1 MLTNE
6 QTDQTPRVR
15 ELRLGDPE
23 VHSVVTNDNVELR
36 LTRYKGGSKGPV
48 IMSPG
53 YGTSTLALATDT
65 VDTNFPEYLFERGY
79 DVWLFDYRSSPV
91 LPVAATQ
98 YTADDIATHDYPAA
112 VAKVQE
118 ETGSSDVQVAAH
130 CVGSMSFTMALA
142 AGLQGVRSAICSQ
155 VAMHPEVVPLVRL
168 KTKSQIASVLKTLG
182 IKAMSS
188 DYHPDQAKDRVL
200 DALMHLYPTHERC
213 DSPVCRRIL
222 FIYGEVFR
230 HDQLNE
236 ATHDQVP
243 AMFGVS
249 NMTFFEHISNICN
262 KGHVVDAQGEETY
275 LTNVENMDIPI
286 TFIHGELNHFFPPRG
301 TEKTYELLRQ
311 TNGPDLYRRIVF
323 PRYAHMDHFIGK
335 NAWRDVFPVLHREL
349 ERFN

>member
-1 MLTNE
+1 MLTNDE
-6 QTDQTPRVR
+6 TPGPLR
-15 ELRLGDPE
+15 ELRLSEPE
-23 VHSVVTNDNVELR
+23 IHTVVTNDNVELR
-36 LTRYKGGSKGPV
+36 LTRYKGGPKGPV

-79 DVWLFDYRSSPV
+79 DVWLFDYRSSPA
-91 LPVAATQ
+91 LPAATSQ
-98 YTADDIATHDYPAA
+98 YSADDIATHDYPTA
-112 VAKVQE
+112 VTKVRE
-118 ETGSSDVQVAAH
+118 VSGSDSVQVTAH
-130 CVGSMSFTMALA
+130 CVGSMSFTMSLA
-142 AGLQGVRSAICSQ
+142 AGLKGVRSAICSQ
-155 VAMHPEVVPLVRL
+155 VAMHPEVVPLVGFKTMLHPATLLLRL
-168 KTKSQIASVLKTLG
+168 GVKNIN
-182 IKAMSS
+182 S
-188 DYHPDQAKDRVL
+188 DYHPDQRRDRVL
-200 DALMHLYPTHERC
+200 EKVMHLYPTKEKC

-236 ATHDQVP
+236 ATHRQVP

-275 LTNVENMDIPI
+275 LPNVENMDIPI
-286 TFIHGELNHFFPPRG
+286 TFIHGERNNFFRPRG

-311 TNGPDLYRRIVF
+311 RNGPDLYRRHVF
-323 PRYAHMDHFIGK
+323 PSYAHMDHFIGK
-335 NAWRDVFPVLHREL
+335 NAHRDVFPVLHEDL

>member
-1 MLTNE
+1 MLTHDE
-6 QTDQTPRVR
+6 TRQPTR
-15 ELRLGDPE
+15 EMRLGDPE
-23 VHSVVTNDNVELR
+23 IHPVVTNDNVELR
-36 LTRYKGGSKGPV
+36 LTRYKGGTKGPV

-65 VDTNFPEYLFERGY
+65 VETNFPEYLFERGY

-91 LPVAATQ
+91 LPVAASQ
-98 YTADDIATHDYPAA
+98 YSADDIATHDYPAA
-112 VAKVQE
+112 VAKVQQ
-118 ETGSSDVQVAAH
+118 ETGASDVQVAAH
-130 CVGSMSFTMALA
+130 CVGSMSFTMALS
-142 AGLQGVRSAICSQ
+142 AGLKGVRSAICSQ

-168 KTKSQIASVLKTLG
+168 KTKSHIATLLKNVG
-182 IKAMSS
+182 VKAMTS

-200 DALMHLYPTHERC
+200 EALMHLYPTKERC

-230 HDQLNE
+230 HDQLNQ

-275 LTNVENMDIPI
+275 IPNVENMAVPI
-286 TFIHGELNHFFPPRG
+286 TFIHGELNNFFPPKG
-301 TEKTYELLRQ
+301 TQKTYELLRQ
-311 TNGPDLYRRIVF
+311 TNGPELYRRHVF
-323 PRYAHMDHFIGK
+323 PGYAHMDHFIGK